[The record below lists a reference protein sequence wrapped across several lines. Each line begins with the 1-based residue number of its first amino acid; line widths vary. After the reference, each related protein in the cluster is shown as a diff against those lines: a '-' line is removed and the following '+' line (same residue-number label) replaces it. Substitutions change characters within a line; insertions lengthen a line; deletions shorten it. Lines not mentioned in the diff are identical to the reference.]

1 MLKSSNYIPFELSQ
15 KQLHQLINYNQ
26 LVASMEHI
34 VEN

>member
-15 KQLHQLINYNQ
+15 KQRYQLIHYSKPD
-26 LVASMEHI
+26 ASTERI